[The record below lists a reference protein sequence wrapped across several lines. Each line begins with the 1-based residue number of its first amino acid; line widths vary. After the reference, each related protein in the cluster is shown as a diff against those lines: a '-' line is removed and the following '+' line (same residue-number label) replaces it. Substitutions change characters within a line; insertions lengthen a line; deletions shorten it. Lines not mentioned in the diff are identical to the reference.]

1 MEDYA
6 ATGNDCGD
14 IEHLIEEVY
23 EKAGAGNPIAA
34 IREAEEMAK
43 RLIEEAKSK
52 AHEIE
57 VNASLEAEKERRSLV
72 EKLVAEAEE
81 ESRRILESARKETA
95 WEIEKEVKELRASV
109 EPKLKRAVE
118 VVLTYILPE

>member
-1 MEDYA
+1 MEDHA
-6 ATGNDCGD
+6 VAGDNGED
-14 IEHLIEEVY
+14 IEHLIEEVC
-23 EKAGAGNPIAA
+23 EKARAENPIVA
-34 IREAEEMAK
+34 IREAEEKAR

-95 WEIEKEVKELRASV
+95 WEVGKEVEELRAGV
-109 EPKLKRAVE
+109 ESKLRRAVE
-118 VVLTYILPE
+118 VVLRYILPE